1 MVSATLILT
10 MVTAVSQGRLTVC
23 SRDKDNLV
31 FIAELTLHD
40 KRQRKCA
47 TDFMDMF
54 VKYYK
59 EKE

>member
-23 SRDKDNLV
+23 SQDKDNLV
-31 FIAELTLHD
+31 FIADGLALHD

-54 VKYYK
+54 VRY
-59 EKE
+59 